1 MAEDTEIFG
10 VELDGR
16 FQRLEK
22 AMLQAANRTDANL
35 NRIEKKFDATNK
47 RLRRG
52 LSFGGF
58 DAGSQRAMRDA
69 ERQVQRLAGA
79 LAAAFSTREIVSM
92 ADEYTALQNRLQVVG
107 LAGRQMADVQEH
119 LFESA
124 TRNGVAVSALGELY
138 GRVALSTKELGV
150 GQADLLKFVDGVTA
164 SLRVQGTSTQAASG
178 ALLQLGQALGA
189 GTVRA
194 EELNSILE
202 GVPVI
207 AQAAA
212 RGMGVSVASL
222 RKSVLDGKVSSQA
235 FFAALMK
242 GFPQVEKQ
250 AQGSALTIGQG
261 MAGLRNEFIK
271 YIGKTDD
278 AVNASG
284 RAAKAIQ
291 GIAQNLDT
299 IMPILTAVAGFF
311 GVRYVAS
318 LGAATLAQG
327 GFVAKGWAAAR
338 DMVAQEREKTAA
350 VVVGTRARVA
360 ALTAEAAALSA
371 QVQTGR
377 NATGQ
382 FISRAAAQ
390 QQLSATNSLLASS
403 SNAATAATIRSSG
416 AMTAAA
422 GGAKALG
429 SGLLALAGGPV
440 GLAVTA
446 IAALTIGLI
455 ALAQHTSDAAIAARA
470 QAQAY
475 QAVQPA
481 TTELEKLVRK
491 LATANDEETA
501 SIRRKIAAI
510 LDEQRLKA
518 QMARNDYLDAKAKE
532 RERNVTRDQIRAN
545 PVFSVGAIP
554 AGGLQFEGG
563 SRPGGIG
570 PNGNPIDTVK
580 DTTEL
585 RRLRAEAE
593 AAEEAFDRL
602 KSIAEEG
609 TAAAATAARAA
620 SSGGKADK
628 GEARRAE
635 QRARMLEDLKA
646 QTALEVAQLDQQAA
660 LVRELERSAEIT
672 ARIRS
677 LKDAGV
683 RAAEAERI
691 SAEAQAQLDQ
701 ARARAREREE
711 AQLIRNWDLD
721 IARVDENWAS
731 VRAIEEEIERR
742 ELVAALAKV
751 STDQASA
758 EAKATSILASIQ
770 SARADAARRALEITR
785 EEHRLQVAQLSG
797 NRALTKE
804 LQDQAAIRERTAR
817 YQQDGRLGRA
827 EAERRATA
835 EVTQERAAATYGEQ
849 RELFATAFS
858 DGIRAAL
865 SGDLQGF
872 LSNQFGNF
880 ADIMFKRAGEQMYD
894 AMFGGVSAA
903 TEGAAQGAAIAATVT
918 PAIAT
923 AGAAAAGAM
932 GSAITAAGAAAGAS
946 MAAAIT
952 AANAAR
958 IPFLPGFDKGGYTG
972 AGGVREPAGVVHR
985 GEVVWSQRDVARSGG
1000 VAAVEA
1006 MRKGL
1011 RGYAS
1016 GGAVGR
1022 SVIPQANAAAARV
1035 QATGRAVQQPVI
1047 VRLAVEE
1054 GSLFVPRVEA
1064 ISGSVAVQAASASAA
1079 YSQEQS
1085 RSASA
1090 RRSQSL
1096 IG

>member
-79 LAAAFSTREIVSM
+79 LAAAFSAREVSSM
-92 ADEYTALQNRLQVVG
+92 GDEYTILQNKLRDAKLEG
-107 LAGRQMADVQEH
+107 AEMASVQDH
-119 LFESA
+119 LFSTA
-124 TRNGVAVSALGELY
+124 TKNGVAISSLSDLYASTARATEDLG
-138 GRVALSTKELGV
+138 AQQS
-150 GQADLLKFVDGVTA
+150 DLLKFTDGVAA
-164 SLRVQGTSTQAASG
+164 SLRLEGKNAQAVAG
-178 ALLQLGQALGA
+178 PLLQLGQALGA
-189 GTVRA
+189 NIVRA
-194 EELNSILE
+194 EEFNSIME
-202 GVPVI
+202 GTPVI
-207 AQAAA
+207 ARAAA
-212 RGMGVSVASL
+212 SGMGLSVAQL
-222 RKSVLDGKVSSQA
+222 RKQVLDGRVTSEA
-235 FFAALMK
+235 FFAALLK
-242 GFPQVEKQ
+242 GFPEVEKR
-250 AQGSALTIGQG
+250 AEAATLTIGQ
-261 MAGLRNEFIK
+261 ALVGLRNEMVK
-271 YIGKTDD
+271 YIGQTDD
-278 AVNASG
+278 TVEASA
-284 RAAKAIQ
+284 RVAAAITAL
-291 GIAQNLDT
+291 AQNLDT
-299 IMPILTAVAGFF
+299 ILPILTAVGAFF

-318 LGAATLAQG
+318 LT
-327 GFVAKGWAAAR
+327 
-338 DMVAQEREKTAA
+338 
-350 VVVGTRARVA
+350 
-360 ALTAEAAALSA
+360 
-371 QVQTGR
+371 
-377 NATGQ
+377 
-382 FISRAAAQ
+382 
-390 QQLSATNSLLASS
+390 
-403 SNAATAATIRSSG
+403 AATAASMSLSVRTAGLG
-416 AMTAAA
+416 ASLM
-422 GGAKALG
+422 G
-429 SGLLALAGGPV
+429 LAGGPV
-440 GLAVTA
+440 GLAATA
-446 IAALTIGLI
+446 IAALTVGLI
-455 ALAQHTSDAAIAARA
+455 ALAYHSSDAAIAARA

-620 SSGGKADK
+620 PSGRKTDK

-721 IARVDENWAS
+721 IARVDESWAS

-751 STDQASA
+751 TTDQTSA
-758 EAKATSILASIQ
+758 EAKAASILASIQ
-770 SARADAARRALEITR
+770 SARADAARRALEVTR

-817 YQQDGRLGRA
+817 YQQDGRLDKA
-827 EAERRATA
+827 EAARRATA
-835 EVTQERAAATYGEQ
+835 EVTQERVAATYGEQ

-932 GSAITAAGAAAGAS
+932 GSAIAAAGAAAGAS

-952 AANAAR
+952 AANSAR

-1011 RGYAS
+1011 RGYAG

-1035 QATGRAVQQPVI
+1035 QTMSSGGGAARPQQIVFDLSGAVMTSDLLEQMNRIGRMARDGAVKQSATIGKRSLPAMQQSQR
-1047 VRLAVEE
+1047 RL
-1054 GSLFVPRVEA
+1054 GTT
-1064 ISGSVAVQAASASAA
+1064 
-1079 YSQEQS
+1079 
-1085 RSASA
+1085 
-1090 RRSQSL
+1090 
-1096 IG
+1096 

>member
-69 ERQVQRLAGA
+69 ERQVQRLAGT
-79 LAAAFSTREIVSM
+79 LAAAFSAREVASM

-107 LAGRQMADVQEH
+107 LAGQQMAKVQDH

-150 GQADLLKFVDGVTA
+150 SQADLLRFVDGVTA

-202 GVPVI
+202 GVPVL

-222 RKSVLDGKVSSQA
+222 RKSVLDGKVSSEA
-235 FFAALMK
+235 FFDALMK
-242 GFPQVEKQ
+242 GFPEVEKQ
-250 AQGSALTIGQG
+250 AQASALTIGQ
-261 MAGLRNEFIK
+261 ALTGLRNELIK
-271 YIGKTDD
+271 YVGQTDD
-278 AVNASG
+278 AVEASARVA
-284 RAAKAIQ
+284 RAINTL
-291 GIAQNLDT
+291 AQNLDT
-299 IMPILTAVAGFF
+299 ILPILTAIGAFF
-311 GVRYVAS
+311 GVRYVAA
-318 LGAATLAQG
+318 LGAAAAQ
-327 GFVAKGWAAAR
+327 K
-338 DMVAQEREKTAA
+338 
-350 VVVGTRARVA
+350 A
-360 ALTAEAAALSA
+360 ALGL
-371 QVQTGR
+371 
-377 NATGQ
+377 ATKGLG
-382 FISRAAAQ
+382 A
-390 QQLSATNSLLASS
+390 SL
-403 SNAATAATIRSSG
+403 
-416 AMTAAA
+416 M
-422 GGAKALG
+422 
-429 SGLLALAGGPV
+429 ALAGGPV

-446 IAALTIGLI
+446 VAALTVGLF
-455 ALAQHTSDAAIAARA
+455 ALAQQNTDAAIAVRA
-470 QAQAY
+470 LQEVEERAA
-475 QAVQPA
+475 PA
-481 TTELEKLVRK
+481 KTKLEKLTRE
-491 LATANDEETA
+491 LATASGERA
-501 SIRRKIAAI
+501 AAI
-510 LDEQRLKA
+510 RQEIRALIDLERVELARLGALKA
-518 QMARNDYLDAKAKE
+518 AAEDRAKQSGTEGVSAMFGGEVGTSFQRQVNEQVAREASKPRLPSERPLLDT
-532 RERNVTRDQIRAN
+532 REVREATALVEAQWKVVDAMEASFREA
-545 PVFSVGAIP
+545 
-554 AGGLQFEGG
+554 
-563 SRPGGIG
+563 
-570 PNGNPIDTVK
+570 
-580 DTTEL
+580 TE
-585 RRLRAEAE
+585 EAE
-593 AAEEAFDRL
+593 RFNR
-602 KSIAEEG
+602 
-609 TAAAATAARAA
+609 A
-620 SSGGKADK
+620 SSSGKTDK

-646 QTALEVAQLDQQAA
+646 QTALEIAQLDQQAA

-742 ELVAALAKV
+742 ELVVALAKV

-758 EAKATSILASIQ
+758 EAKAASILASIQ

-817 YQQDGRLGRA
+817 YQQDGRLDKA
-827 EAERRATA
+827 EAARRATA
-835 EVTQERAAATYGEQ
+835 EVTQERVAATYGEQ

-880 ADIMFKRAGEQMYD
+880 ADTMMQKAGEQIFD
-894 AMFGGVSAA
+894 AVFGGVDAMA
-903 TEGAAQGAAIAATVT
+903 TGTAEGAAHASVVG
-918 PAIAT
+918 PAIVT
-923 AGAAAAGAM
+923 AGAAAGTTMAASIVTAG
-932 GSAITAAGAAAGAS
+932 TAAGAA
-946 MAAAIT
+946 MAAQIM
-952 AANAAR
+952 AASAATS
-958 IPFLPGFDKGGYTG
+958 FLPGFSSGGYTG

-985 GEVVWSQRDVARSGG
+985 GEVVWSQRDIARSGG

-1011 RGYAS
+1011 RGYAG

-1022 SVIPQANAAAARV
+1022 PVIPQATAAASRV
-1035 QATGRAVQQPVI
+1035 QGAGRQPVI
-1047 VRLAVEE
+1047 VQQHLHNHFEGAVMTEE
-1054 GSLFVPRVEA
+1054 LLRDMDRKAAMAQAGA
-1064 ISGSVAVQAASASAA
+1064 VAQVASASA
-1079 YSQEQS
+1079 EQQRKS
-1085 RSASA
+1085 IYRT
-1090 RRSQSL
+1090 RR
-1096 IG
+1096 

>member
-58 DAGSQRAMRDA
+58 DAGSQRAMHDA
-69 ERQVQRLAGA
+69 ERQVQRLAGT
-79 LAAAFSTREIVSM
+79 LAAAFSAREVASM

-107 LAGRQMADVQEH
+107 LAGQQMADVQDH

-212 RGMGVSVASL
+212 RGMGISVASL
-222 RKSVLDGKVSSQA
+222 RKSVLDGKVSSEA

-242 GFPQVEKQ
+242 GFPDVEKQ
-250 AQGSALTIGQG
+250 AQASALTIGQ
-261 MAGLRNEFIK
+261 ALTGLRNELIK
-271 YIGKTDD
+271 YIGQTDD
-278 AVNASG
+278 AVEASARIAQAINAL
-284 RAAKAIQ
+284 
-291 GIAQNLDT
+291 AQNLDT
-299 IMPILTAVAGFF
+299 ILPILTAIGAFF
-311 GVRYVAS
+311 GVRYVAA
-318 LGAATLAQG
+318 LGAATAQ
-327 GFVAKGWAAAR
+327 K
-338 DMVAQEREKTAA
+338 
-350 VVVGTRARVA
+350 
-360 ALTAEAAALSA
+360 AALSL
-371 QVQTGR
+371 
-377 NATGQ
+377 ATKGLG
-382 FISRAAAQ
+382 A
-390 QQLSATNSLLASS
+390 SL
-403 SNAATAATIRSSG
+403 
-416 AMTAAA
+416 M
-422 GGAKALG
+422 
-429 SGLLALAGGPV
+429 ALAGGPV

-446 IAALTIGLI
+446 VAALTVGLF
-455 ALAQHTSDAAIAARA
+455 ALAQQNTDAAISVRALQQVEERAA
-470 QAQAY
+470 
-475 QAVQPA
+475 PA
-481 TTELEKLVRK
+481 KTKLEKLTRE
-491 LATANDEETA
+491 LATASGERA
-501 SIRRKIAAI
+501 AAI
-510 LDEQRLKA
+510 RQEIRALIDLERVELARLGALRAAAEDRAGQSGTESVSAMFGGEVGTSFQRQINEQVAREASKPRLPSEKPLLD
-518 QMARNDYLDAKAKE
+518 
-532 RERNVTRDQIRAN
+532 TRDVREATALVEAQWKVVDAMEAAFRDA
-545 PVFSVGAIP
+545 
-554 AGGLQFEGG
+554 
-563 SRPGGIG
+563 
-570 PNGNPIDTVK
+570 
-580 DTTEL
+580 TE
-585 RRLRAEAE
+585 EAE
-593 AAEEAFDRL
+593 RFNR
-602 KSIAEEG
+602 
-609 TAAAATAARAA
+609 ATA
-620 SSGGKADK
+620 SGGKTDK

-635 QRARMLEDLKA
+635 QRARMLADLKA

-660 LVRELERSAEIT
+660 LVRELERAAEIT

-691 SAEAQAQLDQ
+691 SAEAQTQLDQ
-701 ARARAREREE
+701 ARARAMEREE

-721 IARVDENWAS
+721 IARVDESWAT

-742 ELVAALAKV
+742 ELVAALTKV
-751 STDQASA
+751 ATD
-758 EAKATSILASIQ
+758 ETTAKAKAESILASIQ

-817 YQQDGRLGRA
+817 YQQDGRLGKA

-872 LSNQFGNF
+872 LSNQFGSF

-903 TEGAAQGAAIAATVT
+903 TEGAAQGAAIAASATPGLVAAGVSSGGALVASVT
-918 PAIAT
+918 PGLI
-923 AGAAAAGAM
+923 AAG
-932 GSAITAAGAAAGAS
+932 TAAGQAYAL
-946 MAAAIT
+946 
-952 AANAAR
+952 AANAAKAVS
-958 IPFLPGFDKGGYTG
+958 FLPGFDKGGYTG

-1011 RGYAS
+1011 RGYAG